1 VTAAWAV
8 FFALIS
14 VTTLSLY
21 IWATL
26 RIWSM
31 FSNFCT
37 LPLVLLMFIAEFTVR
52 RCVLP
57 RVGAGL
63 IATLRV
69 YFAGSH

>member
-1 VTAAWAV
+1 
-8 FFALIS
+8 
-14 VTTLSLY
+14 
-21 IWATL
+21 
-26 RIWSM
+26 M